1 MSSNRK
7 PVEALAGSV
16 RRIRDE
22 LEANAAATS
31 PKSSPDAD
39 ADAATSDPGTYPPS
53 QDARPPPADSTN
65 GAHDAPASLLAPVNI
80 GAPSLTDGAEAATEG
95 ALGTAQAAEAGPAI
109 VRRRGREPGSMEN
122 LDAGPTRTPPPER
135 SGDAAGG
142 EDGGAP
148 VLAPNQK
155 PQLKPKPMPKPKLQP
170 IRALS
175 TIAAELIRE
184 ASQPGLGRGPEPGP
198 GAEASDNRKSTKPP
212 SSSDKPTS
220 ASKSGYQRTT
230 SKVSTSSKS
239 GPEPEV
245 PLLPPPPSRVEQQQ
259 QQQRKQSA
267 NKKTITESDTMP
279 IDVEPGPQV
288 RGPTRPP
295 KPPEKRL
302 LKQRPHEPEPAP
314 NDEQNNLN
322 AQQQHSSGP
331 NAGPLEGQEAGSAN
345 TAGGSSGLPSGTDT
359 GRSLSRTVQP
369 QVELLDSGKPK
380 RRMSIP
386 NRSDKL
392 YQFIKL
398 YVKIRVL

>member
-22 LEANAAATS
+22 LEANAATS

-65 GAHDAPASLLAPVNI
+65 GAHDASASLLAPVNI
-80 GAPSLTDGAEAATEG
+80 GARLGPSLTDGAEAAAEG
-95 ALGTAQAAEAGPAI
+95 APGTAQAADAGPDI

-135 SGDAAGG
+135 SGDVAGG
-142 EDGGAP
+142 ADGGAP

-155 PQLKPKPMPKPKLQP
+155 PQLKPKPKPKLQP

-198 GAEASDNRKSTKPP
+198 GTETSDNRKSTKLDG
-212 SSSDKPTS
+212 SSDKPTS

-259 QQQRKQSA
+259 QQQQRKQSA
-267 NKKTITESDTMP
+267 NKKTITESDIMP

-302 LKQRPHEPEPAP
+302 LKQRPQEPEPA

-322 AQQQHSSGP
+322 VQQQHVSGE
-331 NAGPLEGQEAGSAN
+331 NAGPLEGQEASPAN
-345 TAGGSSGLPSGTDT
+345 T
-359 GRSLSRTVQP
+359 
-369 QVELLDSGKPK
+369 QVELLESGKPK
-380 RRMSIP
+380 RRMSIA
-386 NRSDKL
+386 NHSDFL
-392 YQFIKL
+392 YQFSNL
-398 YVKIRVL
+398 